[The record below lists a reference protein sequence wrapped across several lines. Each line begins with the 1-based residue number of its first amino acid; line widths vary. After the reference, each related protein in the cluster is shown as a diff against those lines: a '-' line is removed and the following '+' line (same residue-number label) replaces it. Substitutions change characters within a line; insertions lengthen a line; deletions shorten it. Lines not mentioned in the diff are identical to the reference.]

1 MSHRPSSAGLAHP
14 HRGNVLVLAGAIFA
28 LGVLAGATVRSSVTP
43 QMAAPV
49 APARADTPS
58 RQRSLAPPSPTVSS
72 AQRLDPQFV
81 YPADVLRVIDGDT
94 FEARVRVWPG
104 LDVDTKVRLRG
115 IDAPELHAR
124 CGDEKVKAEAAR
136 DCARNNSGGRRRRR
150 LAGRGGQVRRPCR
163 CPGFD
168 AQHRRRIGGA
178 AQRRVCAQLQRR
190 PPRHV
195 VLSCIG
201 NHRAQNREGPSGAL
215 RSLGPLSEEAKS
227 KPPANSY
234 QRR

>member
-1 MSHRPSSAGLAHP
+1 MTHRPSSAGLAHP

-49 APARADTPS
+49 APALADTPS

-124 CGDEKVKAEAAR
+124 CSEEKVKAEAAR
-136 DCARNNSGGRRRRR
+136 TALETILADGGVAVWRVGVDKYGGRVDALVSTRSTADVSAALLNGGFARSYNGGRR
-150 LAGRGGQVRRPCR
+150 GTWC
-163 CPGFD
+163 
-168 AQHRRRIGGA
+168 
-178 AQRRVCAQLQRR
+178 
-190 PPRHV
+190 
-195 VLSCIG
+195 
-201 NHRAQNREGPSGAL
+201 
-215 RSLGPLSEEAKS
+215 
-227 KPPANSY
+227 
-234 QRR
+234 